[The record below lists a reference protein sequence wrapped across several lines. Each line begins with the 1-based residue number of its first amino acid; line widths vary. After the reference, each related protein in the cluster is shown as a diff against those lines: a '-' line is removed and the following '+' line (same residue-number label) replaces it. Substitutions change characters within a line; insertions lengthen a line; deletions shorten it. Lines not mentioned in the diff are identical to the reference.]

1 MMERLNNNKDDK
13 VNIKLEVCRDRTSN
27 KLSIMAHFND
37 NAPNIFKENGEYY
50 WIPTQEEK
58 RLLNEAFELVQS
70 NTPNIN
76 SNINTPT
83 QHEINNIKV
92 EPVMEPKITEQ
103 KSEDVSPLDKIDKS
117 PIFGLNSK
125 DEENT
130 NIEKNKELPRDFI
143 PTKNEETINL
153 DELKNPK
160 EQKKPEIDEF
170 EPNKSD
176 MDRGLIVEADSE
188 AIHEALNKY
197 TEKDNSIVEADE
209 ETIIDKVISQ
219 KRKGKWSQR

>member
-37 NAPNIFKENGEYY
+37 NAPNIFKENGEYF

-76 SNINTPT
+76 SNINTPK